1 VFSGQ
6 RAIIA
11 DKSARQI
18 LASIKIEAILL
29 VAQPSP
35 TLIVTG
41 EVTVVP
47 TLADDSEAQ
56 VAGSSGH
63 SAGRTWFLITA
74 QKQCGS
80 VHLDRLF
87 PQFARPV

>member
-47 TLADDSEAQ
+47 TLADE
-56 VAGSSGH
+56 
-63 SAGRTWFLITA
+63 
-74 QKQCGS
+74 
-80 VHLDRLF
+80 
-87 PQFARPV
+87 